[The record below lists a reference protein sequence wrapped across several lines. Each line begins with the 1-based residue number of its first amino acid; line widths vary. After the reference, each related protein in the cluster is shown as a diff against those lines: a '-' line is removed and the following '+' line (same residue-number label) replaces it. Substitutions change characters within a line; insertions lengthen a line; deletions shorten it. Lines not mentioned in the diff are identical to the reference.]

1 MKKYVT
7 ILFDGMADYPD
18 KSGKTPM
25 LEAYKPV
32 TDAMAQKGLVGLCK
46 TVPNGMKPGSDVA
59 NLSVMGYAPEI
70 FYTGRSPLEALSIGV
85 EMGAEAVTYR
95 TNLVTLSNCEPYEEK
110 TMVDYSAG
118 EITTE
123 EAKTLIEFLDDYL
136 PLGDN
141 LKLYAGVSYR
151 HCLLRKA
158 GLTGATL
165 VPPHDISDKKITD
178 YLPKA
183 GYNEEL
189 LELMKLSNKLLSS
202 HPVNLDRISR
212 GLNPANSIW
221 FWGEGRKPALED
233 FYKLHGKKGAVISAV
248 DLLKGIGKA
257 AGMEVIEVNGATGN
271 IDTNF
276 DGKAQAAIDAL
287 SRNDYVYIHLEA
299 PDECGHQGNYA
310 SKKRA
315 IELID
320 EKIVA
325 PVKKFMDESGLSY
338 KIAILPDHATPVT
351 LKTHVSDPVPYLI
364 YDSEN
369 EVNGVPSLTEENA
382 SKTGNNLDSGVALMK
397 KLFE

>member
-1 MKKYVT
+1 MKV
-7 ILFDGMADYPD
+7 
-18 KSGKTPM
+18 
-25 LEAYKPV
+25 
-32 TDAMAQKGLVGLCK
+32 
-46 TVPNGMKPGSDVA
+46 
-59 NLSVMGYAPEI
+59 
-70 FYTGRSPLEALSIGV
+70 
-85 EMGAEAVTYR
+85 
-95 TNLVTLSNCEPYEEK
+95 
-110 TMVDYSAG
+110 
-118 EITTE
+118 
-123 EAKTLIEFLDDYL
+123 
-136 PLGDN
+136 
-141 LKLYAGVSYR
+141 
-151 HCLLRKA
+151 
-158 GLTGATL
+158 
-165 VPPHDISDKKITD
+165 
-178 YLPKA
+178 
-183 GYNEEL
+183 
-189 LELMKLSNKLLSS
+189 SNKLLSS

-233 FYKLHGKKGAVISAV
+233 FYKLHNKKGAVISAV

-257 AGMEVIEVNGATGN
+257 AGMEVIEVDGATGN

-299 PDECGHQGNYA
+299 PDECGHQGNYDA
-310 SKKRA
+310 KKRA

-325 PVKKFMDESGLSY
+325 PVKKFMDERGLSY

-382 SKTGNNLDSGVALMK
+382 AKTGNDLDSGVALMK